1 MGVQLGGESF
11 GPEHDSG
18 ARRPRTM
25 RTIKLARK
33 GRAERDEREARR
45 IARAERRSRDRAV
58 GEAADSGPS
67 EA

>member
-1 MGVQLGGESF
+1 
-11 GPEHDSG
+11 
-18 ARRPRTM
+18 M
-25 RTIKLARK
+25 RTIELARK

-58 GEAADSGPS
+58 GEAADSGPG

>member
-1 MGVQLGGESF
+1 
-11 GPEHDSG
+11 
-18 ARRPRTM
+18 M

>member
-1 MGVQLGGESF
+1 MGVQLGGEVIW
-11 GPEHDSG
+11 PVCDSG

-33 GRAERDEREARR
+33 GRAEQHEWHARR

-58 GEAADSGPS
+58 GEAADSGPG